1 MKLMILIS
9 ALTLMGSIAQ
19 AKETCEVKL
28 NDIGT
33 VIGVGSDQSAAFEDA
48 ATKCYDRHAQ
58 IHRSRFGRNLKEDDG
73 LAIIDICA
81 NVRCS

>member
-1 MKLMILIS
+1 MKHLLLLS
-9 ALTLMGSIAQ
+9 AFTLLASIVQ

-33 VIGVGSDQSAAFEDA
+33 VIGVGADPSEAFEDA

-58 IHRSRFGRNLKEDDG
+58 IHRSRFGRSLAEDDG